1 MSRQNPAPRQAGGPL
16 RRMRP
21 SYIVL
26 LALLPLV
33 VYLFVSDIDYRA
45 ALKFLLP
52 GLQYTITVTILG
64 YALAATLGLIF
75 ALLLLLGPGER
86 TSRNYAVLAAV
97 ALAVGGSFFLFTP
110 DTHLVLAGEAE
121 GRVAIVR
128 GTPGRVIEQIQ
139 DGTYQEGAAE
149 RRFLS
154 ALDTE
159 ASLGYLEE
167 GRVTAVLLPPDQV
180 PAGLPELWRFSFLP
194 DSARNPGLLAIG
206 LGIALGLLAFA
217 GWQTGNHPLAVFAE
231 LYVDLV
237 RGVPMLVV
245 ILFIGF
251 VIPGALRDLTGGRIV
266 IRDDLL
272 RGVLAIAIGYAAYMA
287 EIFRAG
293 IEAIPK
299 GQLEAARSV
308 GLTAGQTA
316 RFVVLPQ
323 AVRIVLPPL
332 GNEFIAMLKDTALLS
347 VIGVGDVTQ
356 KARELGAATLNLFPP
371 YNSAAVLYIALT
383 LAASSLL
390 KSLERRTAWTR

>member
-1 MSRQNPAPRQAGGPL
+1 
-16 RRMRP
+16 MRP

-26 LALLPLV
+26 LALLPLII
-33 VYLFVSDIDYRA
+33 YIFVSDLDYRA

-52 GLQYTITVTILG
+52 GLQYTITVTLLG

-75 ALLLLLGPGER
+75 ALLLLLKPGER
-86 TSRNYAVLAAV
+86 TTVTYSALAAV
-97 ALAVGGSFFLFTP
+97 ALAIGGAFLLFTP
-110 DTHLVLAGEAE
+110 NTELVLAGDAE

-128 GTPGRVIEQIQ
+128 GTPARVIEQIQ
-139 DGTYQEGAAE
+139 DGAYTEGAAE

-154 ALDTE
+154 ALDPQ
-159 ASLGYLEE
+159 ASLGYLAE
-167 GRVTAVLLPPDQV
+167 GRVTAVLLPPDEV
-180 PAGLPELWRFSFLP
+180 PADMPELWRFSFMP

-206 LGIALGLLAFA
+206 LGLALALLAFA
-217 GWQTGNHPLAVFAE
+217 GWQTRNHPLAVFAE
-231 LYVDLV
+231 LYVDLI

-266 IRDDLL
+266 IRHDLL

-299 GQLEAARSV
+299 GQIEAARSV
-308 GLTAGQTA
+308 GLSVGQTA
-316 RFVVLPQ
+316 RFVTLPQ

-371 YNSAAVLYIALT
+371 YNSAAVLYIVLT

>member
-1 MSRQNPAPRQAGGPL
+1 M

-21 SYIVL
+21 SNIVL

-33 VYLFVSDIDYRA
+33 VYIFVSDLDYRA
-45 ALKFLLP
+45 ALRFLLP
-52 GLQYTITVTILG
+52 GLQYTITVTVLG
-64 YALAATLGLIF
+64 YALAATLGLVF
-75 ALLLLLGPGER
+75 ALLLLLKPGER
-86 TSRNYAVLAAV
+86 TTRVYAIAAAA
-97 ALAVGGSFFLFTP
+97 ALAGGASFFLFTP
-110 DTHLVLAGEAE
+110 DTQLALAGDAE

-128 GTPGRVIEQIQ
+128 GTPGRITAQIQ
-139 DGTYQEGAAE
+139 DGAYSEEAVE

-159 ASLGYLEE
+159 AALAYLAE
-167 GRVTAVLLPPDQV
+167 GRVAAVLLPPDEV
-180 PAGLPELWRFSFLP
+180 PADLPELWRFTFVP
-194 DSARNPGLLAIG
+194 DSARNPGFLAIG
-206 LGIALGLLAFA
+206 LGVALALLAFA
-217 GWQTGNHPLAVFAE
+217 GWQTGEHPLAVFAE
-231 LYVDLV
+231 LYVDLI

-266 IRDDLL
+266 IRHDLL

-299 GQLEAARSV
+299 GQIEAARSV

-316 RFVVLPQ
+316 RYVTLPQ

-371 YNSAAVLYIALT
+371 YNSAAVLYIVLT

>member
-1 MSRQNPAPRQAGGPL
+1 M

-21 SYIVL
+21 SNIVL
-26 LALLPLV
+26 LALLPLI
-33 VYLFVSDIDYRA
+33 VYIFVSDLDYRA
-45 ALKFLLP
+45 ALRFLLP
-52 GLQYTITVTILG
+52 GLRYTITVTILG

-75 ALLLLLGPGER
+75 ALLLLLKPGAR
-86 TSRNYAVLAAV
+86 TTRVYALAAAV
-97 ALAVGGSFFLFTP
+97 GLAVGASFFLFTP
-110 DTHLVLAGEAE
+110 DSQLVLAGEVE

-128 GTPGRVIEQIQ
+128 GTPARITEQIQ
-139 DGTYQEGAAE
+139 DGVYSEDAVE

-154 ALDTE
+154 ALNTE
-159 ASLGYLEE
+159 AALGYLAE
-167 GRVTAVLLPPDQV
+167 GRVAAVLLPPDEV
-180 PAGLPELWRFSFLP
+180 PGDLPELWRFTFVP
-194 DSARNPGLLAIG
+194 DSARNPGFLAIG
-206 LGIALGLLAFA
+206 LGVALALLAFA
-217 GWQTGNHPLAVFAE
+217 GWQTGEHPLAVFAE
-231 LYVDLV
+231 LYVDLI

-266 IRDDLL
+266 IRHDLL

-299 GQLEAARSV
+299 GQIEAARSV

-316 RFVVLPQ
+316 RFVTLPQ

-371 YNSAAVLYIALT
+371 YNSAAVLYIVLT

>member
-1 MSRQNPAPRQAGGPL
+1 
-16 RRMRP
+16 MRP

-33 VYLFVSDIDYRA
+33 VYIFVSDLDYRA

-52 GLQYTITVTILG
+52 GLQYTISVTLLG
-64 YALAATLGLIF
+64 YALAATLGLVF
-75 ALLLLLGPGER
+75 ALMLLLKPAAR
-86 TSRNYAVLAAV
+86 TARVYASIAAV
-97 ALAVGGSFFLFTP
+97 VTAVGVGILLLTP
-110 DTHLVLAGEAE
+110 DTQLVLAGETE

-128 GTPGRVIEQIQ
+128 GTPGRVTEQIQ
-139 DGTYQEGAAE
+139 DGTYAQEAGE

-154 ALDTE
+154 ALDT
-159 ASLGYLEE
+159 AAAVGYLAE
-167 GRVTAVLLPPDQV
+167 GRVSAVLLPPDEV
-180 PAGLPELWRFSFLP
+180 PADMPELWRFSFMP
-194 DSARNPGLLAIG
+194 DSARNPALLAIG
-206 LGIALGLLAFA
+206 LGVALALLAFA

-231 LYVDLV
+231 LYVDLI

-251 VIPGALRDLTGGRIV
+251 VVPGALRDLTGGRIV
-266 IRDDLL
+266 IRHDLL

-299 GQLEAARSV
+299 GQIEAAKSV

-316 RFVVLPQ
+316 RFVTLPQ
-323 AVRIVLPPL
+323 AIRIVLPPL

-371 YNSAAVLYIALT
+371 YNSAAVVYIALT